1 MHIPVEIAGAG
12 HDPPLQGLFLHPT
25 TGWKG
30 NFLKFNQYFI
40 AKFSGVCYC
49 FLVAT
54 EHFQEELT
62 MTIGNVIATYRKN
75 MGLTQDG
82 LAQQLGVTN
91 QAVSKWESDQS
102 CPDILLLP
110 KIADIFGITI
120 DELFGREKP
129 QAEPVELIPAPVVE
143 VNDLP
148 WPDDDTLHVAI
159 YKGHTYLASCPEQ
172 EKITFEYEGPVLNI
186 DCAVNLN
193 CEDVAGDVRANGNV
207 NCDAVEGN
215 VQARGNVACDAV
227 EGNVTTEGN
236 VNCDDVAGHVSAG
249 GSVTCDSV
257 EGNVNAGGNVTC
269 DEVEGSVYAGG
280 NVICDEISGNVTAG
294 GTVTTGEDGP
304 GNFHFSMGGKGK
316 KKGRIHITV
325 NDDDDIEEDA
335 ADEEDFGEKIE
346 SRIEKFVNDII
357 RKSTNFRP

>member
-1 MHIPVEIAGAG
+1 
-12 HDPPLQGLFLHPT
+12 
-25 TGWKG
+25 
-30 NFLKFNQYFI
+30 
-40 AKFSGVCYC
+40 
-49 FLVAT
+49 
-54 EHFQEELT
+54 
-62 MTIGNVIATYRKN
+62 MTIGSVIATYRKN

-102 CPDILLLP
+102 CPDIALLP

-129 QAEPVELIPAPVVE
+129 QTETAEPAEPAPVQIVE

-148 WPDDDTLHVAI
+148 WPDDDTLRVVI
-159 YKGHTYLASCPEQ
+159 YKGHNYLASCPEQ
-172 EKITFEYEGPVLNI
+172 ENITLEYDGPALNVE
-186 DCAVNLN
+186 CAVNLTCN
-193 CEDVAGDVRANGNV
+193 DVAGDVQANGNV
-207 NCDAVEGN
+207 DCDDVAGN
-215 VQARGNVACDAV
+215 VHARGNVACDAV

-294 GTVTTGEDGP
+294 GTVTTGEDDQGH
-304 GNFHFSMGGKGK
+304 FHFSMGGKGK
-316 KKGRIHITV
+316 KKGRIHVSVDNADEDDEECGSNCDGDCQNCEYSGFSYSMGNKDKKNHRIHITV
-325 NDDDDIEEDA
+325 NDDDDNEEDA
-335 ADEEDFGEKIE
+335 ADGEDIDSKIE

-357 RKSTNFRP
+357 RKSTNFRS

>member
-1 MHIPVEIAGAG
+1 
-12 HDPPLQGLFLHPT
+12 
-25 TGWKG
+25 
-30 NFLKFNQYFI
+30 
-40 AKFSGVCYC
+40 
-49 FLVAT
+49 
-54 EHFQEELT
+54 
-62 MTIGNVIATYRKN
+62 MTIGSVIASYRKN

-102 CPDILLLP
+102 CPDILLRP

-120 DELFGREKP
+120 DELFGREKS
-129 QAEPVELIPAPVVE
+129 QTASVELVPVPLVE
-143 VNDLP
+143 VHDLP
-148 WPDDDTLHVAI
+148 WPDDDTLHVVI

-172 EKITFEYEGPVLNI
+172 EKITFEYEGPALNI
-186 DCAVNLN
+186 DCAVNLS
-193 CEDVAGDVRANGNV
+193 CEDVAGDVRVNGNI

-215 VQARGNVACDAV
+215 VHARGNVACDAV

-236 VNCDDVAGHVSAG
+236 VNCADVAGHVSAG

-304 GNFHFSMGGKGK
+304 GNFRFSMGSKGK
-316 KKGRIHITV
+316 KNHHIHITV
-325 NDDDDIEEDA
+325 EDDKNTEESAAEDIGD
-335 ADEEDFGEKIE
+335 KVE
-346 SRIEKFVNDII
+346 SGIEKLVNDIL
-357 RKSTNFRP
+357 RKSGIDFRL